1 MNLSLNWLKEFVE
14 IPKKIKAEDIGRSL
28 TLHTVEVEEI
38 RAEADIFKNVV
49 VGKIL
54 EVKKHPNA
62 DRLQVAT
69 VDTGSEKLNIVCGA
83 PNIAPGQRVPVA
95 LVGAILPNGLE
106 IKEADVRGEISRGML
121 CAPDEL
127 GLGDDHSG
135 ILILEKN
142 AKVSMPLADHFKM
155 EDTILEVDNKSLS
168 NRADLWGHIGM
179 AREISAIYDLK
190 FKDYEYKT
198 ETLECKKDCDKI
210 SVKVEDF
217 NDCPRYMAIAMRGI
231 KVAESPKWM
240 QERLLAV
247 GMRPINNIVDITNYV
262 MLEIGQPM
270 HAFDREKIDKI
281 IIRRAKKD
289 ESIITLDGD
298 ERILDENNLVIADS
312 QKPLAIAG
320 VMGGE
325 NSEINNETTE
335 IVFESA
341 NFNFTS
347 IRKTSNKLALR
358 TDSSARFEKGLDPN
372 MCEKALARA
381 VELVL
386 EIIPGAE
393 ISSSLVDEKK
403 FYLNTGPIEIDL
415 VWLKR
420 ILGFEIEKKKIVAIL
435 DKLGFTIESDN
446 KDKLSVS
453 IPTWRAVK
461 DVSLREDIAEEIL
474 RIYGYNN
481 APSVMPSLEMT
492 PPEENKEL
500 RLIREIKQTLRGLA
514 FSEVYNYSFVDEAQ
528 LKKMGVD
535 IAYFLKLANPLSNNQ
550 TLLRQKLVTN
560 LILNARTNQARFD
573 DFELF
578 EIGSVFLTHAGLF
591 NKDKVSDEKLPYQE
605 KRLGLLFASD
615 KLEGLYERAKGKA
628 EALFSYFDLSLAFS
642 ETNSSSNWSHDAY
655 SAYIYLSEKRGQ
667 KTDILLGNIS
677 RLEPK
682 IAKSLGV
689 KKELILIE
697 FYLPEIVKNIL
708 ETPPKTYKPIP
719 KFPALLRDL
728 AFVVNKKVSYRDILK
743 TIYEHS
749 LYIEMVEL
757 FDVYT
762 GESIGA
768 DNKNLAFRVRY
779 QADKTLTAEEVDE
792 IQKQLL
798 KNLKEKYDAVIR
810 DY

>member
-14 IPKKIKAEDIGRSL
+14 IPKNIKAEDIGNAL

-38 RAEADIFKNVV
+38 RAESDRFKNVI

-69 VDTGSEKLNIVCGA
+69 VDTGNEKLNIVCGA

-127 GLGDDHSG
+127 GLGEDHSG

-142 AKVSMPLADHFKM
+142 AKVSSPLADYFKM

-190 FKDYEYKT
+190 FKDYEYKK
-198 ETLECKKDCDKI
+198 ENLECKNDCEKL
-210 SVKVEDF
+210 SVRVEDF
-217 NDCPRYMAIAMRGI
+217 EDCPRYMAIAMKGI
-231 KVAESPKWM
+231 KIGESPKWI

-247 GMRPINNIVDITNYV
+247 GLRPINNIVDITNYV

-270 HAFDREKIDKI
+270 HAFDRKQVDKI

-289 ESIITLDGD
+289 ETINTLDGE
-298 ERILDENNLVIADS
+298 ERILDEKNILIADS

-325 NSEINNETTE
+325 NSEINNDSTE
-335 IVFESA
+335 IIFESA
-341 NFNFTS
+341 NFDFAS

-358 TDSSARFEKGLDPN
+358 TDSSSRFEKGLDPN
-372 MCEKALARA
+372 LCEKALSRA
-381 VELVL
+381 VELVK
-386 EIIPGAE
+386 EVIPGAE
-393 ISSSLVDEKK
+393 ISSELVDEKK
-403 FYLNTGPIEIDL
+403 FNLKTGPIEIEL
-415 VWLKR
+415 SWLAK
-420 ILGFEIEKKKIVAIL
+420 ILGVEIEKNKVISIL
-435 DKLGFTIESDN
+435 NRLGFVVEDQE
-446 KDKLSVS
+446 DKINVT

-461 DVSLREDIAEEIL
+461 DISLREDIAEEVA
-474 RIYGYNN
+474 RIFGYNN
-481 APSVMPSLEMT
+481 VPSIMPKLDVI
-492 PPEENKEL
+492 PPEINKEL
-500 RLIREIKQTLRGLA
+500 KIIKEIKQTLKGLA

-528 LKKMGVD
+528 LKKMGID
-535 IAYFLKLANPLSNNQ
+535 TSYFLKLANPLSSNQ
-550 TLLRQKLVTN
+550 TLLRQKIATN
-560 LILNARTNQARFD
+560 LILNAKTNQARFEE
-573 DFELF
+573 FEIF

-591 NKDKVSDEKLPYQE
+591 NKDKKSDEKLPYQE
-605 KRLGLLFASD
+605 NRLGMLFASD
-615 KLEGLYERAKGKA
+615 KLDGLFARAKGKA
-628 EALFSYFDLSLAFS
+628 EALFEYFGLSLAFC
-642 ETNSSSNWSHDAY
+642 ETNSQSNWAQKSY
-655 SAYIYLSEKRGQ
+655 SADIYLSGSRGS
-667 KTDILLGNIS
+667 KTEILLGTIAKLDS
-677 RLEPK
+677 K

-689 KKELILIE
+689 KKEVVIIE
-697 FYLPEIVKNIL
+697 FYLPEIINVIL
-708 ETPPKTYKPIP
+708 RIPPKIYKPIP
-719 KFPALLRDL
+719 KYPALLRDL
-728 AFVVNKKVSYRDILK
+728 AFVVNKSVSYRDILT
-743 TIYEHS
+743 TIYDHS
-749 LYIEMVEL
+749 SYIDSVEL

-762 GESIGA
+762 GESIGL
-768 DNKNLAFRVRY
+768 DNKNLAFRVKY
-779 QADKTLTAEEVDE
+779 QADKTLTAEEVDS
-792 IQKQLL
+792 IQKELL
-798 KNLKEKYDAVIR
+798 KNLNEKYEAVIR